1 MAELNN
7 QPPWSVAGGTT
18 TFIEDLEASLMG
30 SPLNVVPHN
39 LLPEFAFNEDE
50 DALVK
55 SRVLKFCSLKT
66 RTWTILASPDA
77 YEHMSILPFSHLH
90 PNDTNED
97 DDGVQNCIF
106 TELLS
111 TGQFLS
117 ESMYFFSLGVFFYET
132 SFYIF

>member
-1 MAELNN
+1 MVELNS
-7 QPPWSVAGGTT
+7 QPPWSVAGVTT
-18 TFIEDLEASLMG
+18 TFIEDPEASLMG

-50 DALVK
+50 DQLVK
-55 SRVLKFCSLKT
+55 SRVVEDTESISSQFP
-66 RTWTILASPDA
+66 ASD
-77 YEHMSILPFSHLH
+77 LH
-90 PNDTNED
+90 PNNTNND

-117 ESMYFFSLGVFFYET
+117 ESMYFFL
-132 SFYIF
+132 